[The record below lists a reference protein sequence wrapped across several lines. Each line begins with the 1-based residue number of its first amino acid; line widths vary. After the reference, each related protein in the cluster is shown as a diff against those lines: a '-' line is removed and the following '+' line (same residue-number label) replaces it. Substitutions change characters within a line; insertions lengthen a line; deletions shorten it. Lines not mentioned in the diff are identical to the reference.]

1 MTSQLGTTNGT
12 TLQRLKTAG
21 SISETMPDIEDR
33 SDALCAMC
41 PHRWQNHD
49 QIAVRYCTA
58 TINATDPSS
67 RGCVCTTK
75 ET

>member
-1 MTSQLGTTNGT
+1 MTSSFGT
-12 TLQRLKTAG
+12 TLQRPETAG
-21 SISETMPDIEDR
+21 SLSGTKPDIEDHN
-33 SDALCAMC
+33 DALCATC
-41 PHRWQNHD
+41 PHPWHDHD

-58 TINATDPSS
+58 TSNATDRSS